1 MKRES
6 MSQLRTSYTGGT
18 TPEELYLYLM
28 KQCLTRMLWREK
40 YRPIASSVSG
50 WRRLV
55 LGPLQSMLRQVQ
67 LEVVRIEPDST
78 DARREGHDWPLEAE
92 TMVGLKRLDNLQ
104 HCVTSVIRNGVPGDL
119 IETGVWR
126 GGSSIF
132 MRAILKAYGDTSR
145 KVWLADSFRG
155 LPPPDPIRY
164 PVDAGDTLWK
174 YSELAIPLEQVKANF
189 TRYGLLDNQVA
200 FLPGWFR
207 DTLPAAPIE
216 RLSVLRLDGD
226 LYESTMEALVTLY
239 PKVSAGGF
247 VIVDDYGLPT
257 CRAAIEDF
265 RQTHGITDPIHIID
279 WTGAFWQRSTTERA
293 GLMSRDDTASLRAV
307 S

>member
-1 MKRES
+1 MTEPAS
-6 MSQLRTSYTGGT
+6 GT
-18 TPEELYLYLM
+18 TPEELYLELM

-40 YRPIASSVSG
+40 YRPIATSLNG
-50 WRRLV
+50 WRRIV
-55 LGPLQSMLRQVQ
+55 LRPLQLLVRQAQ
-67 LEVVRIEPDST
+67 LELVHVEPDRA
-78 DARREGHDWPLEAE
+78 DARQEGRDWPLEAE
-92 TMVGLKRLDNLQ
+92 TMVGLKRLDNLRN
-104 HCVTSVIRNGVPGDL
+104 CVTAVIRNGVPGDL

-155 LPPPDPIRY
+155 LPPPDPGRY
-164 PVDAGDTLWK
+164 PVDEGDTLWK
-174 YSELAIPLEQVKANF
+174 YAELAIPMEQVKANF
-189 TRYGLLDNQVA
+189 SRYGLLDDQVA

-207 DTLPAAPIE
+207 DTLPTAPIE
-216 RLSVLRLDGD
+216 RLAVLRLDGD
-226 LYESTMEALVTLY
+226 LYESTMEALVALY

-265 RQTHGITDPIHIID
+265 RLAQGITDPIQLID
-279 WTGAFWQRSTTERA
+279 WTGAFWQRSTADRGVTTAR
-293 GLMSRDDTASLRAV
+293 RDSPSLRVV

>member
-1 MKRES
+1 MTEPAS
-6 MSQLRTSYTGGT
+6 GT
-18 TPEELYLYLM
+18 TPEELYLELM

-40 YRPIASSVSG
+40 YRPMATSLSG
-50 WRRLV
+50 WRRVV
-55 LGPLQSMLRQVQ
+55 LKPLQLLVRRAQ
-67 LEVVRIEPDST
+67 LELVHVEPDRT
-78 DARREGHDWPLEAE
+78 DARQEGRDWPLEAE

-132 MRAILKAYGDTSR
+132 MRAILKACGDTSR

-155 LPPPDPIRY
+155 LPPPDPARY
-164 PVDAGDTLWK
+164 PVDEGDTLWK
-174 YSELAIPLEQVKANF
+174 YSELAIPMEQVKANF
-189 TRYGLLDNQVA
+189 SRYGLLDDQVA

-207 DTLPAAPIE
+207 DTLPTAPIE
-216 RLSVLRLDGD
+216 RLAVLRLDGD
-226 LYESTMEALVTLY
+226 LYESTMEALVALY

-265 RQTHGITDPIHIID
+265 RLAQGITDPIQLID
-279 WTGAFWQRSTTERA
+279 WTGAFWQRSTVDRGAT
-293 GLMSRDDTASLRAV
+293 TARREAPSLRAV

>member
-1 MKRES
+1 MTEPAS
-6 MSQLRTSYTGGT
+6 EE
-18 TPEELYLYLM
+18 TPQELYLQLM

-40 YRPIASSVSG
+40 YRPMAASLSG
-50 WRRLV
+50 WRRFV
-55 LGPLQSMLRQVQ
+55 LSPLQSLARQAHMELVH
-67 LEVVRIEPDST
+67 VEPDRI
-78 DARREGHDWPLEAE
+78 DARQEGRDWPLEAE

-104 HCVTSVIRNGVPGDL
+104 HCVTSVIRNGVHGDC

-145 KVWLADSFRG
+145 KVWLADSFQG
-155 LPPPDPIRY
+155 LPPPDPARY
-164 PVDAGDTLWK
+164 PVDAGDQLWK
-174 YSELAIPLEQVKANF
+174 YPELAIPMEQVKANF
-189 TRYGLLDNQVA
+189 ARYGLLDDQVA

-207 DTLPAAPIE
+207 DTLPTAPIE
-216 RLSVLRLDGD
+216 RLAVLRLDGD
-226 LYESTMEALVTLY
+226 LYESTMEALVALY

-265 RQTHGITDPIHIID
+265 RQAQGITDPIHLID
-279 WTGAFWQRSTTERA
+279 WTGAFWQRSTAARSATA
-293 GLMSRDDTASLRAV
+293 SRDGATSLRAV

>member
-1 MKRES
+1 MNQPTTEPAS
-6 MSQLRTSYTGGT
+6 GM
-18 TPEELYLYLM
+18 TPEELYLELM

-40 YRPIASSVSG
+40 YRPMSAALNG
-50 WRRLV
+50 WRRVV
-55 LGPLQSMLRQVQ
+55 LSPLQLLVRQAQMELVH
-67 LEVVRIEPDST
+67 VEPDRT
-78 DARREGHDWPLEAE
+78 DARQEGRDWPLEAE
-92 TMVGLKRLDNLQ
+92 TMVGLKRLENLQ
-104 HCVTSVIRNGVPGDL
+104 DCVTSVIRNGVPGDL

-132 MRAILKAYGDTSR
+132 MRAILKAYGDRSR

-155 LPPPDPIRY
+155 LPPPDPARY
-164 PVDAGDTLWK
+164 PVDEGDTLWK
-174 YSELAIPLEQVKANF
+174 YSELAIPMEQVQANF
-189 TRYGLLDNQVA
+189 SRYGLLDDQVA

-216 RLSVLRLDGD
+216 RLAVLRLDGD
-226 LYESTMEALVTLY
+226 LYESTMEALVALY

-265 RQTHGITDPIHIID
+265 RLAQGITDPIQLID
-279 WTGAFWQRSTTERA
+279 WTGAFWQRSTADRGATAA
-293 GLMSRDDTASLRAV
+293 GRDSPSLRAV

>member
-1 MKRES
+1 M
-6 MSQLRTSYTGGT
+6 
-18 TPEELYLYLM
+18 PEELYLGLM

-40 YRPIASSVSG
+40 YRPMATPLSG
-50 WRRLV
+50 WRSFV
-55 LGPLQSMLRQVQ
+55 LGPLQSLVRRAQ
-67 LEVVRIEPDST
+67 LDLVHVEPDRT
-78 DARREGHDWPLEAE
+78 AARQEGRDWPLEAE

-104 HCVTSVIRNGVPGDL
+104 QCVTSVIRNGVPGDL

-155 LPPPDPIRY
+155 LPPPDPARY
-164 PVDAGDTLWK
+164 PVDEGDTLWK
-174 YSELAIPLEQVKANF
+174 YSELAIPMEQVKANF
-189 TRYGLLDNQVA
+189 SRYGLLDDQVA

-207 DTLPAAPIE
+207 DTLPTAPIE
-216 RLSVLRLDGD
+216 RLAVLRLDGD
-226 LYESTMEALVTLY
+226 LYESTMEALVALY

-265 RQTHGITDPIHIID
+265 RLAQGITDPIQRID
-279 WTGAFWQRSTTERA
+279 WTGACWQRSTADGGATTAR
-293 GLMSRDDTASLRAV
+293 RDSPSLRAV

>member
-1 MKRES
+1 MNQPMTEPAS
-6 MSQLRTSYTGGT
+6 GT
-18 TPEELYLYLM
+18 MPEELYLGLM
-28 KQCLTRMLWREK
+28 KQCLTRMLWQEK
-40 YRPIASSVSG
+40 YRPMATSLSG
-50 WRRLV
+50 WRSFV
-55 LGPLQSMLRQVQ
+55 LGPLQSLVRRAQ
-67 LEVVRIEPDST
+67 LELVHVEPDRT
-78 DARREGHDWPLEAE
+78 EAREEGRDWPLEAE

-104 HCVTSVIRNGVPGDL
+104 QCVTSVIRNGVPGDL

-155 LPPPDPIRY
+155 LPPPDPARY
-164 PVDAGDTLWK
+164 PVDEGDTLWK
-174 YSELAIPLEQVKANF
+174 YSELAIPMEQVKANF
-189 TRYGLLDNQVA
+189 SRYGLLDDQVA

-207 DTLPAAPIE
+207 DTLPTAPIE
-216 RLSVLRLDGD
+216 RLAVLRLDGD
-226 LYESTMEALVTLY
+226 LYESTMEALVALY

-265 RQTHGITDPIHIID
+265 RLAQGITDPIQRID
-279 WTGAFWQRSTTERA
+279 WTGACWQRSTADRGATTAR
-293 GLMSRDDTASLRAV
+293 RDSPSLRAV

>member
-1 MKRES
+1 MN
-6 MSQLRTSYTGGT
+6 QLMTEPASGT
-18 TPEELYLYLM
+18 TPEELYLELM
-28 KQCLTRMLWREK
+28 KQCLTRMLWQEK
-40 YRPIASSVSG
+40 YRPMAASLSG
-50 WRRLV
+50 WRSFV
-55 LGPLQSMLRQVQ
+55 LGPLQSLVRRAQ
-67 LEVVRIEPDST
+67 LELVHVEPDRT
-78 DARREGHDWPLEAE
+78 EAREEGRDWPLEAE

-104 HCVTSVIRNGVPGDL
+104 QCVTSVIRNGVPGDL

-155 LPPPDPIRY
+155 LPPPDPARY
-164 PVDAGDTLWK
+164 PVDEGDTLWK
-174 YSELAIPLEQVKANF
+174 YSELAIPMEQVKANF
-189 TRYGLLDNQVA
+189 SRYGLLDDQVA

-207 DTLPAAPIE
+207 DTLPTAPIE
-216 RLSVLRLDGD
+216 RLAVLRLDGD
-226 LYESTMEALVTLY
+226 LYESTMEALVALY

-265 RQTHGITDPIHIID
+265 RLAQGITDPIQRID
-279 WTGAFWQRSTTERA
+279 WTGACWQRSTADRGATTAR
-293 GLMSRDDTASLRAV
+293 RDSPSLRAV

>member
-1 MKRES
+1 MNQQ
-6 MSQLRTSYTGGT
+6 MTGPACGA
-18 TPEELYLYLM
+18 TPQELYLQLM

-40 YRPIASSVSG
+40 YRPMAASLNG
-50 WRRLV
+50 WRSLV
-55 LGPLQSMLRQVQ
+55 LKPLQHLVRQAQMELVH
-67 LEVVRIEPDST
+67 VEPDRT
-78 DARREGHDWPLEAE
+78 DVREEGRDWPLEAE
-92 TMVGLKRLDNLQ
+92 TMVGLKRLENLQ
-104 HCVTSVIRNGVPGDL
+104 ACVTSVIRNGVPGDL

-155 LPPPDPIRY
+155 LPPPDPARY

-189 TRYGLLDNQVA
+189 ARYGLLDEQVE

-207 DTLPAAPIE
+207 DTLPTAPIE
-216 RLSVLRLDGD
+216 RLAVLRLDGD
-226 LYESTMEALVTLY
+226 LYESTMEALVALY

-265 RQTHGITDPIHIID
+265 RQAQGITDPIQLID
-279 WTGAFWQRSTTERA
+279 WTGAFWQRSAVNHVVTLARQDA
-293 GLMSRDDTASLRAV
+293 SSLRAV

>member
-1 MKRES
+1 MNQPMTEPVS
-6 MSQLRTSYTGGT
+6 GT
-18 TPEELYLYLM
+18 MPEELYLGLM
-28 KQCLTRMLWREK
+28 KQCLTRMLWQEK
-40 YRPIASSVSG
+40 YRPMATPLSG
-50 WRRLV
+50 WRSVV
-55 LGPLQSMLRQVQ
+55 LGPLQSLVRRAQ
-67 LEVVRIEPDST
+67 LELVHVEPDRT
-78 DARREGHDWPLEAE
+78 AARQEGRDWPLEAE

-104 HCVTSVIRNGVPGDL
+104 QCVMSVIRNGVPGDL

-155 LPPPDPIRY
+155 LPPPDPARY
-164 PVDAGDTLWK
+164 PVDEGDTLWK
-174 YSELAIPLEQVKANF
+174 YSELAIPMEQVKANF
-189 TRYGLLDNQVA
+189 SRYGLLDDQVA

-207 DTLPAAPIE
+207 DTLPTAPIE
-216 RLSVLRLDGD
+216 RLAVLRLDGD
-226 LYESTMEALVTLY
+226 LYESTMEALVALY

-265 RQTHGITDPIHIID
+265 RLAQGITDPIQRID
-279 WTGAFWQRSTTERA
+279 WTGACWQRSTADRGATTAR
-293 GLMSRDDTASLRAV
+293 RDSPSLRAV

>member
-1 MKRES
+1 MTEPAS
-6 MSQLRTSYTGGT
+6 GT
-18 TPEELYLYLM
+18 TPEELYLELM

-40 YRPIASSVSG
+40 YRPMATSLSG
-50 WRRLV
+50 WRRVV
-55 LGPLQSMLRQVQ
+55 LKPLQLLVRRAQ
-67 LEVVRIEPDST
+67 LELVHVEPDRA
-78 DARREGHDWPLEAE
+78 DARQEGRDWPLEAE

-132 MRAILKAYGDTSR
+132 MRAILKACGDTSR
-145 KVWLADSFRG
+145 RVWLADSFRG
-155 LPPPDPIRY
+155 LPPPDPASY
-164 PVDAGDTLWK
+164 PVDEGDTLWK
-174 YSELAIPLEQVKANF
+174 YAELAIPMEQVKANF
-189 TRYGLLDNQVA
+189 SRYSLLDDQVA

-207 DTLPAAPIE
+207 DTLPTAPIE
-216 RLSVLRLDGD
+216 RLAVLRLDGD
-226 LYESTMEALVTLY
+226 LYESTMEALVALY

-265 RQTHGITDPIHIID
+265 RLAQGITDPIQLID
-279 WTGAFWQRSTTERA
+279 WTGAFWQRSTADRGATKARCEA
-293 GLMSRDDTASLRAV
+293 PSLRAV

>member
-1 MKRES
+1 MNQQ
-6 MSQLRTSYTGGT
+6 MTGPACGA
-18 TPEELYLYLM
+18 TPQELYLQLM

-40 YRPIASSVSG
+40 YRPMAASLNG
-50 WRRLV
+50 WRSLV
-55 LGPLQSMLRQVQ
+55 LKPLQHLVRQAQMELVH
-67 LEVVRIEPDST
+67 VEPDRT
-78 DARREGHDWPLEAE
+78 DVREEGRDWPLEAE
-92 TMVGLKRLDNLQ
+92 TMVGLKRLENLQ
-104 HCVTSVIRNGVPGDL
+104 ACVTSVIRNGVPGDL

-155 LPPPDPIRY
+155 LPPPDPARY

-189 TRYGLLDNQVA
+189 ARYGLLDEQVE

-207 DTLPAAPIE
+207 DTLPTAPIE
-216 RLSVLRLDGD
+216 RLAVLRLDGD
-226 LYESTMEALVTLY
+226 LYESTMEALVALY

-257 CRAAIEDF
+257 CRTAIEDF
-265 RQTHGITDPIHIID
+265 RQAQGITDPIQLID
-279 WTGAFWQRSTTERA
+279 WTGAFWQRSAVNHVVTLARQDA
-293 GLMSRDDTASLRAV
+293 SSLRAV

>member
-1 MKRES
+1 
-6 MSQLRTSYTGGT
+6 MSQRMTEPAFGT
-18 TPEELYLYLM
+18 TPQDLYLQLM

-40 YRPIASSVSG
+40 YRPLEASLTG
-50 WRRLV
+50 WRGAVLRPIQRLV
-55 LGPLQSMLRQVQ
+55 RRAH
-67 LEVVRIEPDST
+67 LELVHVEPDRS
-78 DARREGHDWPLEAE
+78 DARQEGRDWPLEAE
-92 TMVGLKRLDNLQ
+92 TMVGLKRLDNLLD
-104 HCVTSVIRNGVPGDL
+104 CVTSVIRNGVPGDL

-155 LPPPDPIRY
+155 LPPPDPSRY
-164 PVDAGDTLWK
+164 PVDGGDTLWT
-174 YSELAIPLEQVKANF
+174 YAELAIPMEQVKANF
-189 TRYGLLDNQVA
+189 SRYGLLDEQVA

-207 DTLPAAPIE
+207 DTLPTAPVE
-216 RLSVLRLDGD
+216 RLAVLRLDGD
-226 LYESTMEALVTLY
+226 LYESTMEALVALY
-239 PKVSAGGF
+239 PKLSAGGF

-265 RQTHGITDPIHIID
+265 RRAQGITDPIHLID
-279 WTGAFWQRSTTERA
+279 WTGAYWQRTTAECGARRA
-293 GLMSRDDTASLRAV
+293 GRESISLRAV

>member
-1 MKRES
+1 MTEPAS
-6 MSQLRTSYTGGT
+6 GT
-18 TPEELYLYLM
+18 TSEELYLELM
-28 KQCLTRMLWREK
+28 KHCLTRMLWREK
-40 YRPIASSVSG
+40 YRPMATSLSG
-50 WRRLV
+50 WRRVV
-55 LGPLQSMLRQVQ
+55 LKPLQLLARRAQ
-67 LEVVRIEPDST
+67 LELVHVEPDRAA
-78 DARREGHDWPLEAE
+78 ARQEGRDWPLEAE

-104 HCVTSVIRNGVPGDL
+104 HCVTSVIRNGVVGDL

-155 LPPPDPIRY
+155 LPPPDPSRY
-164 PVDAGDTLWK
+164 PVDEGDTLWK
-174 YSELAIPLEQVKANF
+174 YSELAIPMEQVKANF
-189 TRYGLLDNQVA
+189 SRYGLLDDQVA

-207 DTLPAAPIE
+207 DTLPMAPIE
-216 RLSVLRLDGD
+216 RLAVLRLDGD
-226 LYESTMEALVTLY
+226 LYESTMEALVALY
-239 PKVSAGGF
+239 PKVPAGGF

-265 RQTHGITDPIHIID
+265 RQAHGITDPIQLID
-279 WTGAFWQRSTTERA
+279 WTGAFWQRSTADRGA
-293 GLMSRDDTASLRAV
+293 MSARRDSPSLRAV

>member
-1 MKRES
+1 MNQPMTEPAS
-6 MSQLRTSYTGGT
+6 GT
-18 TPEELYLYLM
+18 MPEELYLGLM
-28 KQCLTRMLWREK
+28 KQCLTRMLWQEK
-40 YRPIASSVSG
+40 YRPMAPSLSG
-50 WRRLV
+50 WRSFV
-55 LGPLQSMLRQVQ
+55 LGPLQSLVRRAQ
-67 LEVVRIEPDST
+67 LELVHVEPDRT
-78 DARREGHDWPLEAE
+78 EAREEGRDWPLEAE

-104 HCVTSVIRNGVPGDL
+104 QCVTSVIRNGVPGDL

-155 LPPPDPIRY
+155 LPPPDPARY
-164 PVDAGDTLWK
+164 PVDEGDTLWK
-174 YSELAIPLEQVKANF
+174 YSELAIPMEQVKANF
-189 TRYGLLDNQVA
+189 SRYGLLDDQVA

-207 DTLPAAPIE
+207 DTLPTAPIE
-216 RLSVLRLDGD
+216 RLAVLRLDGD
-226 LYESTMEALVTLY
+226 LYESTMEALVALY

-265 RQTHGITDPIHIID
+265 RLAQGITDPIQRID
-279 WTGAFWQRSTTERA
+279 WTGACWQRSTADRGATTAR
-293 GLMSRDDTASLRAV
+293 RDSPSLRAV

>member
-1 MKRES
+1 MNQPMTEPAS
-6 MSQLRTSYTGGT
+6 GT
-18 TPEELYLYLM
+18 MPEELYLGLM
-28 KQCLTRMLWREK
+28 KQCLTRMLWQEK
-40 YRPIASSVSG
+40 YRPMATSLSG
-50 WRRLV
+50 WRSFV
-55 LGPLQSMLRQVQ
+55 LGPLQFLVRRAQ
-67 LEVVRIEPDST
+67 LELVHVEPDRT
-78 DARREGHDWPLEAE
+78 EVRREGRDWPLEAE
-92 TMVGLKRLDNLQ
+92 TMVGLKRLDSLQ
-104 HCVTSVIRNGVPGDL
+104 QCVTSVIRNGVPGDL

-155 LPPPDPIRY
+155 LPPPDPARY
-164 PVDAGDTLWK
+164 PVDEGDTLWK
-174 YSELAIPLEQVKANF
+174 YSELAIPMEQVKANF
-189 TRYGLLDNQVA
+189 SRYGLLDDQVA

-207 DTLPAAPIE
+207 DTLPTAPIE
-216 RLSVLRLDGD
+216 RLAVLRLDGD
-226 LYESTMEALVTLY
+226 LYESTMEALVALY

-265 RQTHGITDPIHIID
+265 RLAQGITDPIQRID
-279 WTGAFWQRSTTERA
+279 WTGACWQRSTA
-293 GLMSRDDTASLRAV
+293 DRDATTARHNSPSLRAV

>member
-1 MKRES
+1 MNQPMTEPAS
-6 MSQLRTSYTGGT
+6 GT
-18 TPEELYLYLM
+18 MPEELYLELM

-40 YRPIASSVSG
+40 YRPMAASLNG
-50 WRRLV
+50 WRRFV
-55 LGPLQSMLRQVQ
+55 LRPLQLLVRRAQ
-67 LEVVRIEPDST
+67 LELVHVEPDRT
-78 DARREGHDWPLEAE
+78 DARQEGRDWPLEAE
-92 TMVGLKRLDNLQ
+92 TMVGLKRLENLQ
-104 HCVTSVIRNGVPGDL
+104 QCVTSVIRNGIPGDL

-155 LPPPDPIRY
+155 LPPPDPVRY
-164 PVDAGDTLWK
+164 PVDEGDTLWK
-174 YSELAIPLEQVKANF
+174 YSELAIPMEQVKANF
-189 TRYGLLDNQVA
+189 SRYGLLDDQVA

-207 DTLPAAPIE
+207 DTLPTAPIE
-216 RLSVLRLDGD
+216 RLAVLRLDGD
-226 LYESTMEALVTLY
+226 LYESTMEALVALY

-257 CRAAIEDF
+257 CRAAVEDF
-265 RQTHGITDPIHIID
+265 RRAQGISDPIHLID
-279 WTGAFWQRSTTERA
+279 WTGAFWQRSTADLVSTTAR
-293 GLMSRDDTASLRAV
+293 RDSPSLRAV

>member
-1 MKRES
+1 MKQPMTEPAS
-6 MSQLRTSYTGGT
+6 GT
-18 TPEELYLYLM
+18 TPEELYLELM

-40 YRPIASSVSG
+40 YRPMATSFNG

-55 LGPLQSMLRQVQ
+55 LKPLQLLVRLAQ
-67 LEVVRIEPDST
+67 LELVHVEPDRI
-78 DARREGHDWPLEAE
+78 DARQEGRDWPLEAE
-92 TMVGLKRLDNLQ
+92 TMVGLKRLDNLRN
-104 HCVTSVIRNGVPGDL
+104 CVTSVIRNGVPGDL

-155 LPPPDPIRY
+155 LPPPDPVRY
-164 PVDAGDTLWK
+164 PVDEGDTLWK
-174 YSELAIPLEQVKANF
+174 YAELAIPMEQVKANF
-189 TRYGLLDNQVA
+189 SRYGLLDDQVA

-207 DTLPAAPIE
+207 DTLATAPIE
-216 RLSVLRLDGD
+216 RLAVLRLDGD
-226 LYESTMEALVTLY
+226 LYESTMEALVALY

-265 RQTHGITDPIHIID
+265 RLAQGITDPIQLID
-279 WTGAFWQRSTTERA
+279 WTGAFWQRSTADRGAT
-293 GLMSRDDTASLRAV
+293 TARRESPSLRAV

>member
-1 MKRES
+1 MNQPMTES
-6 MSQLRTSYTGGT
+6 ASGT
-18 TPEELYLYLM
+18 TPEELYLQLM

-40 YRPIASSVSG
+40 YRPMAATQSG
-50 WRRLV
+50 WRRFV
-55 LGPLQSMLRQVQ
+55 LNPLQSLARQAHMELVH
-67 LEVVRIEPDST
+67 VEPDRI
-78 DARREGHDWPLEAE
+78 DARQEGRDWPLEAE

-104 HCVTSVIRNGVPGDL
+104 HCVTSVIRNGVPGDC

-145 KVWLADSFRG
+145 TVWLADSFRG
-155 LPPPDPIRY
+155 LPPPDPARY
-164 PVDAGDTLWK
+164 PVDEGDTLWK
-174 YSELAIPLEQVKANF
+174 YSELAIPMEQVKANF
-189 TRYGLLDNQVA
+189 SRYGLLDDQVA

-207 DTLPAAPIE
+207 DTLPTAPIE
-216 RLSVLRLDGD
+216 RLAVLRLDGD
-226 LYESTMEALVTLY
+226 LYESTMEALVALY

-265 RQTHGITDPIHIID
+265 RQAQGITDPIQLID
-279 WTGAFWQRSTTERA
+279 WTGAFWQRSTAERGA
-293 GLMSRDDTASLRAV
+293 ATARRGSLSLRAV